1 MLYYCAYTWNQGT
14 TQAAVDRRLVEQLAG
29 KPLGATI
36 RGYYDLIGGGAGFL
50 ILETDDPNA
59 VAALLTPFM
68 ELMRWDVRA
77 IVARDLQQ
85 AIAAARAD
93 AGATG

>member
-14 TQAAVDRRLVEQLAG
+14 TQADVDRQLRAVMDG

-36 RGYYDLIGGGAGFL
+36 RGYYDLVGGGAGFL

-59 VAALLTPFM
+59 VATLLTPFM
-68 ELMRWDVRA
+68 DVMRWDVRA
-77 IVARDLQQ
+77 IVERQLGQSEAE
-85 AIAAARAD
+85 ARAD
-93 AGATG
+93 APR

>member
-14 TQAAVDRRLVEQLAG
+14 TQAEVDRRLMQEMDG
-29 KPLGATI
+29 KPLGAAI
-36 RGYYDLIGGGAGFL
+36 RGYYDLVGGGAGFL

-68 ELMRWDVRA
+68 DLMHWDVRA
-77 IVARDLQQ
+77 IVARTLGQSE
-85 AIAAARAD
+85 AAARAE
-93 AGATG
+93 ATAQA